1 MEFFAENALLA
12 EGWARDVVFK
22 VDGSGLISG
31 VTADARPGAA
41 QRLGSV
47 VVPGMANLHSHAFQR
62 AMAGLAEQRG
72 DSADSFWTWRRT
84 MYGFLDR
91 LTPDDVE
98 AIAALVCSEM
108 LEAGF
113 TTLGEFHYLHHDP
126 AGRPYDDPAEMAG
139 RIVAAAAATGIGLT
153 LLPVF
158 YAHGGFGGLPPAP
171 GQRRFINDIDS
182 FARLME
188 SAGRHIQTTRRPDRY
203 STPFA
208 PRRDGGGDRR
218 RSCRS
223 RTAARS
229 TSTSPNRPRKSKT
242 ASPGAAGGRSNICWT
257 RCRWTPAGAPSMRR
271 T

>member
-12 EGWARDVVFK
+12 DGWARDVVFK
-22 VDGSGLISG
+22 VDGSGVISG
-31 VTADARPGAA
+31 VTANARLGAA

-72 DSADSFWTWRRT
+72 DSADSFWTWRQT

-126 AGRPYDDPAEMAG
+126 AGQPYDDPAEMAG
-139 RIVAAAAATGIGLT
+139 RIVAAASAHRHRPDAAAGLLRPWRLRRASARSGSAAVHQRHRQLRPPDGRRRAARLGAIQEPGSA
-153 LLPVF
+153 LLPI
-158 YAHGGFGGLPPAP
+158 
-171 GQRRFINDIDS
+171 R
-182 FARLME
+182 
-188 SAGRHIQTTRRPDRY
+188 
-203 STPFA
+203 FA
-208 PRRDGGGDRR
+208 PPQWRKST

-223 RTAARS
+223 QAAAQS
-229 TSTSPNRPRKSKT
+229 TSMSPNRLRKSKT
-242 ASPGAAGGRSNICWT
+242 ALPGAAGVR
-257 RCRWTPAGAPSMRR
+257 
-271 T
+271 